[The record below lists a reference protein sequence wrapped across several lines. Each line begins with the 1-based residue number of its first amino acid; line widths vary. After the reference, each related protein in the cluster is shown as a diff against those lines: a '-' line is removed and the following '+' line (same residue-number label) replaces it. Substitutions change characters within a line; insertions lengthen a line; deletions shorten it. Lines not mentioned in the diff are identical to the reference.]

1 MNENMYIHV
10 IMAISLYFLIQIC
23 YTEIKKTGY
32 SKGHAMDFWDSN
44 WFLLYSDCIVF
55 VDNQMH
61 ISKKKT
67 QTITNLLNCHI
78 NIDIEWSGRGQK

>member
-1 MNENMYIHV
+1 MSCEWKHV
-10 IMAISLYFLIQIC
+10 YTCNNGNFAILFITNLLHGDL
-23 YTEIKKTGY
+23 KKTGY

-67 QTITNLLNCHI
+67 PN
-78 NIDIEWSGRGQK
+78 DY